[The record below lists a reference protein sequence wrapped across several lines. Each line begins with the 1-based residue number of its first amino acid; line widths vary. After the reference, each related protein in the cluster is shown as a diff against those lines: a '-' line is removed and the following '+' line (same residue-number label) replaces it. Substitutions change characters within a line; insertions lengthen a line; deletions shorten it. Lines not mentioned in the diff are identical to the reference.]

1 MIKNE
6 KKVTVNFLYQLTY
19 QLLLVIMPLIT
30 APYISRVL
38 GATNTG
44 IYSYTYAV
52 AAYFMMFSSLG
63 IDIYGNRCI
72 AKCDDRNHKELNEV
86 FSGILFAHLISAII
100 VIIAYCAYVF
110 LFKSKYKEIALL
122 QGLWILSTTF
132 DISWFFFGLEKFK
145 ITVTRNFI
153 IKITSVLLVFLLVRT
168 ADDLWI
174 YTLIMAGSAFFS
186 QLILWCFV
194 FKYIEICKVPFY
206 KIIEHFKS
214 IASLFIAVAATS
226 VYLMI
231 DKVMLGW
238 NKDMAILG
246 SYEYADKI
254 LRIVVSL
261 ITALGTVML
270 PRMTSLYSRYEKEK
284 AKFYLQ
290 MSSKFLFI
298 MTCALGFGLAG
309 IAKVFIPLFL
319 GDEYV
324 SAILIVKIL
333 CVAIPVMGW
342 NNFVRTQIL
351 MPNMKDKVYTI
362 AVWAGAIIDVLLNII
377 LIPIFSAY
385 GAAVATVITYVTV
398 GFFQTIPVLK
408 EFPIRNCLKNFF
420 PSLVIGGIMFLVV
433 RKIGELNISS
443 FKLLILQIL
452 AGIIIYVPLQ
462 ILYMFLSNDDIL
474 KYVRNLKR

>member
-110 LFKSKYKEIALL
+110 LFKSKYKDIALL

-206 KIIEHFKS
+206 KIIEHFK
-214 IASLFIAVAATS
+214 
-226 VYLMI
+226 
-231 DKVMLGW
+231 
-238 NKDMAILG
+238 
-246 SYEYADKI
+246 
-254 LRIVVSL
+254 
-261 ITALGTVML
+261 
-270 PRMTSLYSRYEKEK
+270 
-284 AKFYLQ
+284 
-290 MSSKFLFI
+290 
-298 MTCALGFGLAG
+298 
-309 IAKVFIPLFL
+309 
-319 GDEYV
+319 
-324 SAILIVKIL
+324 
-333 CVAIPVMGW
+333 
-342 NNFVRTQIL
+342 
-351 MPNMKDKVYTI
+351 
-362 AVWAGAIIDVLLNII
+362 
-377 LIPIFSAY
+377 
-385 GAAVATVITYVTV
+385 
-398 GFFQTIPVLK
+398 
-408 EFPIRNCLKNFF
+408 
-420 PSLVIGGIMFLVV
+420 
-433 RKIGELNISS
+433 
-443 FKLLILQIL
+443 
-452 AGIIIYVPLQ
+452 
-462 ILYMFLSNDDIL
+462 
-474 KYVRNLKR
+474 